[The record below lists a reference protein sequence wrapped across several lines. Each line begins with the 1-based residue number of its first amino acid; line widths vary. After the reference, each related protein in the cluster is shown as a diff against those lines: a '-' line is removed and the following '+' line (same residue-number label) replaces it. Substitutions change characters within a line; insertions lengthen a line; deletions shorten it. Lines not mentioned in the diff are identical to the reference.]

1 MDISGLDSRH
11 LYSVDLGEA
20 LKVADTKASK
30 LAKAYT
36 PVDTSTV
43 VSDSADIGSFEAI
56 KNTVRN
62 APGPASRVE
71 LLAELKAKFKAGE
84 LNFDSLDIAE
94 AMFADGTADVLKA
107 A

>member
-20 LKVADTKASK
+20 LKVADNKASK

-62 APGPASRVE
+62 APGPASME

-94 AMFADGTADVLKA
+94 AMLVDGTADVLKA